1 VEDETFKLLQQAD
14 WEAISIELAGYAVFR
29 ARNLGW
35 RTGERVGPETRAKAG
50 DLARDMD
57 LAMGLNPI
65 DVAQQAIKKVLDGS
79 RIWDPNRGPL
89 LPYLRG
95 VVDSLIS
102 HLAESPDNQLQ
113 RRVPEGEEDDELWDR
128 SEFRAPL
135 NDSHDLGDLMGAR
148 PSNPEQSLLDREADD
163 SRVSNMFETV
173 KGNPKLEETMSAI
186 MQVGPKPMDIAEHL
200 GVAVS
205 EVNNRLKRLRRLVL
219 KPTETINDKR
229 DEQE

>member
-1 VEDETFKLLQQAD
+1 VEDQTFKLLQQAD
-14 WEAISIELAGYAVFR
+14 WEAISIELAGHAAFR

-65 DVAQQAIKKVLDGS
+65 DVAQQAIKRVLDGS
-79 RIWDPNRGPL
+79 RKWDPNRGPL
-89 LPYLRG
+89 LPYLKG

-128 SEFRAPL
+128 SEFRASL
-135 NDSHDLGDLMGAR
+135 NDRHDLGDLIGAR
-148 PSNPEQSLLDREADD
+148 PPNPEQPLLDREADD
-163 SRVSNMFETV
+163 SRVSNLFETV
-173 KGNPKLEETMSAI
+173 KGSPELEETISAI
-186 MQVGPKPMDIAEHL
+186 MQVGPKPVDIAEHL
-200 GVAVS
+200 RLAVS

-219 KPTETINDKR
+219 KPTEKINDKR